1 VTNRTLTTRP
11 SLLLR
16 IRDPHDARAW
26 AHFVNVYTPFIYGI
40 CKKQGLQPADAA
52 DVAQE
57 VMRTV
62 ASSIQRFRYDP
73 DRGAFRNW
81 LFSVA
86 RSRINDLYRARRR
99 QPVGTGDSDVHDLLE
114 EEPDPR
120 GLEDLEHSWRQHL
133 LGWAAAQVRGE
144 FEPATW
150 RAFWATAV
158 ENRPVKEV
166 AAELGLSAGAVY
178 IARSRV
184 TARLRRV
191 VEETDEHAVA

>member
-1 VTNRTLTTRP
+1 MHRTLTTQP

-16 IRDPHDARAW
+16 IRDPRDAQAW
-26 AHFVNVYTPFIYGI
+26 ARFVELYTPFLFGV
-40 CKKQGLQPADAA
+40 CKQQGLQSADAS
-52 DVAQE
+52 DVTQE

-62 ASSIQRFRYDP
+62 ASAIPRFRYDP

-81 LFSVA
+81 LFTVA
-86 RSRINDLYRARRR
+86 RSRINDFFRARQR
-99 QPVGTGDSDVHDLLE
+99 QPVGTGESAVHELLE
-114 EEPDPR
+114 EQPDES
-120 GLEDLEHSWRQHL
+120 GEDDWEQSWRQHVL
-133 LGWAAAQVRGE
+133 SWAAERVRGE

-158 ENRPVKEV
+158 EGRAVKDV

-184 TARLRRV
+184 TARLRGV
-191 VEETDEHAVA
+191 VEEADEHAVR

>member
-1 VTNRTLTTRP
+1 MNGTLTTQP

-16 IRDPHDARAW
+16 IRDPRDAQAW
-26 AHFVNVYTPFIYGI
+26 GRFVELYTPFLFSV
-40 CKKQGLQPADAA
+40 CKQQGLQSADAA
-52 DVAQE
+52 DVTQE

-62 ASSIQRFRYDP
+62 AAAIPRFRYDP

-81 LFSVA
+81 LFTVA
-86 RSRINDLYRARRR
+86 RSRINDFFRARRR
-99 QPVGTGDSDVHDLLE
+99 QPVGTGESAVQDLLE
-114 EEPDPR
+114 EQVDPA
-120 GLEDLEHSWRQHL
+120 GAEDWERSWREHV
-133 LGWAAAQVRGE
+133 LGWAAERVRGE

-158 ENRPVKEV
+158 EGRPVKEV
-166 AAELGLSAGAVY
+166 AAEFGLTAGAVY

-191 VEETDEHAVA
+191 VEETDEHAVE

>member
-1 VTNRTLTTRP
+1 MNGSLTTRP
-11 SLLLR
+11 SLLMR
-16 IRDPHDARAW
+16 IRDPQDGRAW
-26 AHFVNVYTPFIYGI
+26 ERFIDVYTPFIYGI
-40 CKKQGLQPADAA
+40 CKKRGLQPADAA
-52 DVAQE
+52 DVTQE

-62 ASSIQRFRYDP
+62 TSTIERFRYDP

-86 RSRINDLYRARRR
+86 RSRINDLYRARQR
-99 QPVGTGDSDVHDLLE
+99 QPVGSGDTDVHDLLE
-114 EEPDPR
+114 AEPDPR
-120 GLEDLEHSWRQHL
+120 GIQDLERSWREHL
-133 LGWAAAQVRGE
+133 LGWAAGRVRGE

-166 AAELGLSAGAVY
+166 AAELELSAGAVY